1 LGALTDLP
9 AIAGAKKRIL
19 NRWDAENRGKDI
31 LLLSASKPT
40 VIERRFK
47 MLRKT
52 VTTVLIVVLVVCAGC
67 EPHATQRKAAE
78 GRWNKATSRMK
89 LPLAERQYK
98 SGNYQQAT
106 ESIQQCLKVN
116 PDNPQV
122 QLLYGKILLASG
134 QRSKASEQFELALKS
149 DKKLAEGWYWLGVV
163 AEESREYDRACEDY
177 IEASLLKPSN
187 VDYILAV
194 VDVLVALNKSE
205 QAVELLNAKMK
216 AMPRNVSLKVAT
228 ADLVLREGDTKR
240 AIRLYERVAL
250 LVNDIGIVESLGYC
264 YILDGQWDKA
274 AEVFEK
280 LLAEHNEDRS
290 TQKHRNL
297 TSHEEQR
304 RKSLLRMLGIC
315 NMNARQYG
323 RAASCYSKLAAEERE
338 NAQFWLQR
346 GQAALGARAP
356 RRAFMCAQMALTLRP
371 GNSDAIALLG
381 CAQYASGDYLGAVE
395 TLEKI
400 AADGKNG
407 GFSWLMRARCYE
419 HLGMKSQADRAYEKA
434 MEINPDSELGG
445 FLAQGRGAE
454 NWPEDWP

>member
-1 LGALTDLP
+1 MSCHGIQANGL
-9 AIAGAKKRIL
+9 
-19 NRWDAENRGKDI
+19 
-31 LLLSASKPT
+31 
-40 VIERRFK
+40 ERRFT

-52 VTTVLIVVLVVCAGC
+52 IVMVTMVVLGVCAGC
-67 EPHATQRKAAE
+67 ESHATQKKAAAD
-78 GRWNKATSRMK
+78 RWDKATSRMK

-98 SGNYQQAT
+98 SGSYQQAT
-106 ESIQQCLKVN
+106 ETVRQCLKAD

-134 QRSKASEQFELALKS
+134 RRSKASEQFELALKS
-149 DKKLAEGWYWLGVV
+149 DKKLAEGWYWMGVV
-163 AEESREYDRACEDY
+163 AEESRDYDRACEHY
-177 IEASLLKPSN
+177 IEASLLEPSN

-205 QAVELLNAKMK
+205 QAVKLLNAKMK
-216 AMPRNVSLKVAT
+216 ALPHNVSLKVAA

-250 LVNDIGIVESLGYC
+250 LVDDSGIVESLGYC

-280 LLAEHNEDRS
+280 LLAEHKEDRS
-290 TQKHRNL
+290 TQERRKP
-297 TSHEEQR
+297 TSQEEQR
-304 RKSLLRMLGIC
+304 RKSLLRVLGIC
-315 NMNARQYG
+315 NMNAKQYG
-323 RAASCYSKLAAEERE
+323 RAVSCYSKLAAEERE
-338 NAQFWLQR
+338 NAQFWLQM

-356 RRAFMCAQMALTLRP
+356 SRAFMCAQRALTLRP
-371 GNSDAIALLG
+371 GYSDAIALLG

-395 TLEKI
+395 SFEKI